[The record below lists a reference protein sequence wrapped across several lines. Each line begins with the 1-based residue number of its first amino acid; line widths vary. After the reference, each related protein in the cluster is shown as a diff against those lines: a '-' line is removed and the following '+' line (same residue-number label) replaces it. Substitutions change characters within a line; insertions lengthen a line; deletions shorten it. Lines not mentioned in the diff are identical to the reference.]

1 MKRFILLISF
11 VFLCFTSCKKED
23 KNVNLYYSDTLLS
36 RLNSGDLTVHGLT
49 YNSSY
54 LIYESM
60 EPYMYNKYT
69 YDSQN
74 TLRKVETAY
83 SFNPLSCVAIPGTS
97 QEADPR
103 KASISQYL
111 EFEYNDALRLI
122 KRSNYFVNGGNP
134 KLVSFQTY
142 DYVNDRIVKISSFN
156 TQGQMTQYNNYTY
169 DENGNVT
176 RDDLYAIG
184 TVSKL
189 LRTMIY
195 EFDNKNNPYQVFS
208 SEGEPGKYTNR
219 NNIIKETYVSYSG
232 TVETRN
238 TTQHTYEYNS
248 LDYPVKIDNL
258 DCIYGK

>member
-1 MKRFILLISF
+1 MKNFVLLFSV

-23 KNVNLYYSDTLLS
+23 KNAVLYYSDTLLS
-36 RLNSGDLTVHGLT
+36 QVNSGDLAVHGLT

-74 TLRKVETAY
+74 ALRKVEMAF
-83 SFNPLSCVAIPGTS
+83 SFNPLSCVAISGTS
-97 QEADPR
+97 LEADPR
-103 KASISQYL
+103 KASVSQYL

-122 KRSNYFVNGGNP
+122 KKSNYFVNGGSP

-142 DYVNDRIVKISSFN
+142 DYVNDKIVKISSFN
-156 TQGQMTQYNNYTY
+156 PQGQMTQYNNYTY

-176 RDDLYAIG
+176 RDDLYTSG

-219 NNIIKETYVSYSG
+219 NNIIKETEVSYNG
-232 TVETRN
+232 TVENLN
-238 TTQHTYEYNS
+238 TSLHTYEYNS
-248 LDYPVKIDNL
+248 LDYPVKIDKL
-258 DCIYGK
+258 DCKYGK